1 MLRVYAERLKFKI
14 NLWKRIELYNFV
26 HASYNLIKKMKKIIH
41 SLIVGMLTAMF
52 AFLII
57 TLFYPDILLPLIE
70 WIKIRIESLGE
81 WNYLLAFVSA
91 LAESLP
97 IIGTIIPGQT
107 IMLSVGGFYG
117 GLWYTQFF
125 WVLICAIAGSVIS
138 NAFGYFM
145 GKYYGEDFFKKYW
158 LWVGIEQTE
167 LKYLKKW
174 VETWGL
180 WGIIL
185 SKFHPHFR
193 AFLPFIAGSM
203 GFTKYRFWISNIIAS
218 ILWAITFISIGI
230 FFAEYYE
237 VILKYIWW
245 IFTGIMIIIL
255 VYFWFFKND
264 SLREYWREKN
274 KELET
279 KMRERQKK

>member
-1 MLRVYAERLKFKI
+1 MKQ
-14 NLWKRIELYNFV
+14 
-26 HASYNLIKKMKKIIH
+26 LIHYVIIG
-41 SLIVGMLTAMF
+41 LLCIMF

-57 TLFYPDILLPLIE
+57 TLFNPSILEPIIE
-70 WIKIRIESLGE
+70 WIEVKIKMLWK
-81 WNYLLAFVSA
+81 WNYLLAFLSA

-97 IIGTIIPGQT
+97 IIGTIIPWQI
-107 IMLSVGGFYG
+107 IMLSVWWFYG
-117 GLWYTQFF
+117 WLGMTQFTF
-125 WVLICAIAGSVIS
+125 VLIFAILGSVIS
-138 NAFGYFM
+138 NAIGYYM
-145 GKYYGEDFFKKYW
+145 GKYYWEDFFKNYG
-158 LWVGIEQTE
+158 LWIWIEQTE

-203 GFTKYRFWISNIIAS
+203 GFTSTRFWISNIIAS
-218 ILWAITFISIGI
+218 TIWAAVFITIGI

-245 IFTGIMIIIL
+245 VFTGIL
-255 VYFWFFKND
+255 VSLAAYFWIFKKQAVQQ
-264 SLREYWREKN
+264 YWREKN
-274 KELET
+274 KEMEA
-279 KMRERQKK
+279 KYQKR